1 MEETFKQEEIED
13 VRIIIKANGKN
24 YAITPKK
31 EFGKEVAK
39 QMRLLLADYALQMHT
54 IVTPALD
61 DIKQS
66 DLERALDKR
75 SDESSNCNKPHVSK
89 SFCSCEKP
97 KYNYPEMIWCDNCGL
112 EIKS

>member
-24 YAITPKK
+24 YALTPKK

-39 QMRLLLADYALQMHT
+39 QMRLLLGDYALQMHA

-66 DLERALDKR
+66 DLERASADN
-75 SDESSNCNKPHVSK
+75 SDENS
-89 SFCSCEKP
+89 
-97 KYNYPEMIWCDNCGL
+97 GL
-112 EIKS
+112 HKHAVIKSVCEFCINHGWEDSEPEYCKCCGDRL